1 MYYGSTMNRT
11 TALWILIVIAVIGL
25 ADATYLSMN
34 ALNSTPLVC
43 DIQGLDDCNAVAESP
58 YSRVIGIPLAVYGL
72 GFYALAIVLIGYL
85 FARPS
90 RLAAKLLLLVTALGV
105 LASIYFLYLQVYVIE
120 AVCIYCLGSA
130 LASFLLCGL
139 SIAVWKRLV
148 PQPPAV
154 IP

>member
-1 MYYGSTMNRT
+1 MNRT
-11 TALWILIVIAVIGL
+11 TVLWVLVVLAGIGF

-58 YSRVIGIPLAVYGL
+58 YSRLIGVPLAVYGL
-72 GFYALAIVLIGYL
+72 GFYGLSILLIGYL

-90 RLAAKLLLLVTALGV
+90 RLAAKLLVLVTAFGA
-105 LASIYFLYLQVYVIE
+105 LASLYFLYLQIYVIE
-120 AVCIYCLGSA
+120 AICIYCLGSA
-130 LASFLLCGL
+130 LASFLLLGL
-139 SIAVWKRLV
+139 CMVAWKRLV